1 MSNESRK
8 VQTPEG
14 FESWLEYAVVSF
26 DTRSAQLPFL
36 FDFDEEHLVTRDEI
50 HAALWADFN
59 ELRTRANLPQ
69 IDPATRYCSAREF
82 TENTETPAVL
92 GLKGLIARP
101 AKPISLDM
109 MEEAISQE
117 ASKGRSFGLCTAEE
131 QEWLDARAVGLE
143 VLHPYD
149 PAEFLA
155 SNDETIA
162 VFLAEAK
169 ESGDADYIAR
179 ALKVVERIRIANR
192 TKPKS

>member
-8 VQTPEG
+8 VPVPEG

-36 FDFDEEHLVTRDEI
+36 FDFDEENPITRDEI

-59 ELRTRANLPQ
+59 ELRARANLPQ
-69 IDPATRYCSAREF
+69 IDPATRYCSAREL
-82 TENTETPAVL
+82 TENTETPTVL

-101 AKPISLDM
+101 ATSISLEM
-109 MEEAISQE
+109 MEQAINQE
-117 ASKGRSFGLCTAEE
+117 VSKGHSFGLRTAEE
-131 QEWLDARAVGLE
+131 QEWLDAPAVGLE
-143 VLHPYD
+143 ILPPHD

-155 SNDETIA
+155 SSDETIA

-169 ESGDADYIAR
+169 ETGDADYIAR
-179 ALKVVERIRIANR
+179 ALEIVELIRVMNR